1 MSEIRWENTLLQG
14 KNKSSKEVQ
23 HSHGWAPSYQIATL
37 WPSGLTGSRDSLG
50 QALDSW
56 HSVSYVSYLLI
67 CGRKFITLVSAIL
80 LGKLVIF
87 ILTSILFS
95 FRRISDILNWKGRGR
110 YTWPTSLTSACYS
123 LGRFRCENSFR
134 GCKNLHKLTVLSKGE
149 FVWLKVCKEIFYV
162 VSKEVSCFKLREL
175 VFLR

>member
-1 MSEIRWENTLLQG
+1 MGTGIGFQRSDEKILFYRGKTRAARKFNT
-14 KNKSSKEVQ
+14 
-23 HSHGWAPSYQIATL
+23 IATL

-95 FRRISDILNWKGRGR
+95 FRRISDILN
-110 YTWPTSLTSACYS
+110 
-123 LGRFRCENSFR
+123 
-134 GCKNLHKLTVLSKGE
+134 
-149 FVWLKVCKEIFYV
+149 
-162 VSKEVSCFKLREL
+162 
-175 VFLR
+175 